1 MTLFKLTI
9 ANIKMYIRD
18 RQALFWAFFFPL
30 LLMTVF
36 GVMNFEGS
44 GKLSL
49 GVVNLSP
56 SPAAGEFIS
65 TLGKSESLKITKDSR
80 EIEEAALK
88 KGDRDAVMILPE
100 DFLADP
106 QKASPY
112 SIKVLVNKGRPQQ
125 SGTALSVLG
134 SIFSEME
141 RNMTQKPK
149 LFAIETED
157 VAARNLRYIDFVV
170 PGVVALSIMQL
181 SIFGIGFTIVEYKR
195 KGVMKRLFVTP
206 LKPLD
211 FTLSHVIMRLIVSI
225 FQVSILFAVAI
236 LFFNVTVIGNFAS
249 LYLFV
254 ILGGL
259 LFLSFGFA
267 LAGISKTEDALQG
280 LAQVFV
286 FPQMFLGNV
295 FFSTDAM
302 PEWLQK
308 AVVYLPLNYLS
319 DAIRKISTEGAG
331 IMDLQ
336 RDIIGILVWIAIGF
350 ILAIKLFRWRE
361 AANS

>member
-9 ANIKMYIRD
+9 ANIKMYLRD

-44 GKLSL
+44 GKLTL

-56 SPAAGEFIS
+56 SPVAGEFVGS
-65 TLGKSESLKITKDSR
+65 LEKSESLDIKKDSR
-80 EIEEAALK
+80 ENEEAALK

-106 QKASPY
+106 AKTSPY

-149 LFAIETED
+149 LFALETED

-211 FTLSHVIMRLIVSI
+211 FTLSHVIMRLLVSI

-236 LFFNVTVIGNFAS
+236 LVFNVNMVGNFAS

-280 LAQVFV
+280 LTQVFV

-308 AVVYLPLNYLS
+308 IVVYMPLNYLS
-319 DAIRKISTEGAG
+319 DAIRKISTESATL
-331 IMDLQ
+331 ISLQ
-336 RDIIGILVWIAIGF
+336 RDILGISVWIIIGF

>member
-1 MTLFKLTI
+1 MTLLKLTI
-9 ANIKMYIRD
+9 ANIKMYLRD

-36 GVMNFEGS
+36 GLMNFEGS
-44 GKLSL
+44 GKLDL
-49 GVVNLSP
+49 GVVNLSAAQ
-56 SPAAGEFIS
+56 PAKDFVENLKKNEFLNIKEEGEE
-65 TLGKSESLKITKDSR
+65 K
-80 EIEEAALK
+80 EEEALK
-88 KGDRDAVMILPE
+88 KGDRHAVMILPE
-100 DFLADP
+100 DFLSDP
-106 QKASPY
+106 KRAEPY
-112 SIKVLVNKGRPQQ
+112 AVKVLINKGQAQRA
-125 SGTALSVLG
+125 GTALSVLG

-141 RNMTQKPK
+141 RQMTQKPK

-195 KGVMKRLFVTP
+195 KGIMKRLFVTP

-211 FTLSHVIMRLIVSI
+211 FTLSHVIMRMIVSLA
-225 FQVSILFAVAI
+225 QVSILFAVAI
-236 LFFNVTVIGNFAS
+236 LIFNVNMIGSFID
-249 LYLFV
+249 LYFFV
-254 ILGGL
+254 IMGSL

-295 FFSTDAM
+295 FFSTDVM

-308 AVVYLPLNYLS
+308 FVVYLPLNYLS
-319 DAIRKISTEGAG
+319 DAVRKISTEGAG

-336 RDIIGILVWIAIGF
+336 KDILGILIWTIVGF
-350 ILAIKLFRWRE
+350 ALAIKLFRWRE
-361 AANS
+361 AAN